1 MQNLG
6 FVPDAGI
13 PELYSYASQVEPFLL
28 AQTQPLPHEAGGA
41 QEGDSQ
47 STRR

>member
-13 PELYSYASQVEPFLL
+13 PELYSYSSQVEPFLL
-28 AQTQPLPHEAGGA
+28 AQTQQLPMPDPPGGA
-41 QEGDSQ
+41 TTGV
-47 STRR
+47 STGN